1 MSPILYFLIWW
12 VLLGLA
18 LFLPVRK
25 LIWVMSVRRL
35 QRKLARELDEEELN
49 GQRNRARALAT
60 VLCLAF
66 SFVYNIQT
74 LGLPGG

>member
-1 MSPILYFLIWW
+1 MTPVVYFCIWW

-18 LFLPVRK
+18 LFFPVSK

-35 QRKLARELDEEELN
+35 QRKLERELDEQELS
-49 GQRNRARALAT
+49 GQRNRARVLAT

-74 LGLPGG
+74 LGLPSE